1 MIKILLPTDFSK
13 ASLNAIEYSLN
24 FTSGSNAKFILYH
37 SFIPFDSALS
47 GTPEYNRKEII
58 KAELELKIKIEK
70 MKFKLNEKFP
80 DVAIE
85 TCIDKGA
92 ETRQIVSYSKKHK
105 IDLIIMGTNGA
116 SGLKEVIMGSVTV
129 DIITKSK
136 CPVLTVPSNYK
147 HISIHKML
155 MPTNYALHDLIALK
169 FLFQFSVTKNAA
181 IHFLHI
187 HPKGK
192 PTVKDTEL
200 MEAFKKTINS
210 LLKKRNKEFSLH
222 QGDDAEQS
230 ISRLVKKEKI
240 NLTVMTTIKR
250 KSFIDRFFHSSLTKK
265 MAHHTRIPLLA
276 IPVNEI

>member
-13 ASLNAIEYSLN
+13 ASINAIEYALN
-24 FTSGSNAKFILYH
+24 FASGSNAKFIFYH
-37 SFIPFDSALS
+37 SFIPFNSALS

-58 KAELELKIKIEK
+58 KVEQELKIKIEK
-70 MKFKLNEKFP
+70 LKFKLNEKFS
-80 DVAIE
+80 DVEIE

-92 ETRQIVSYSKKHK
+92 ETRQIISCSKKNK
-105 IDLIIMGTNGA
+105 IDLIIMGTTGA
-116 SGLKEVIMGSVTV
+116 SGLKEIIIGSVTV
-129 DIITKSK
+129 DIIAKSE
-136 CPVLTVPSNYK
+136 CPVLAVPSNYK
-147 HISIHKML
+147 HRSIQKML

-187 HPKGK
+187 NPKGK
-192 PTVKDTEL
+192 PSVKDTEL

-210 LLKKRNKEFSLH
+210 LLKKRNKEFCLH
-222 QGDDAEQS
+222 QGNDAERS
-230 ISRLVKKEKI
+230 ISSIVQKEKI
-240 NLTVMTTIKR
+240 DLTVMTTIKR

-265 MAHHTRIPLLA
+265 MAFHTRIPLLA

>member
-13 ASLNAIEYSLN
+13 ASLNAIEYALN
-24 FTSGSNAKFILYH
+24 FASGSNAKFIFYH

-58 KAELELKIKIEK
+58 RVEQELKIKIEK

-80 DVAIE
+80 AVAIE

-92 ETRQIVSYSKKHK
+92 ETRQIISYSKKNE

-129 DIITKSK
+129 DIIAKSK

-147 HISIHKML
+147 HKSIQKML

-187 HPKGK
+187 HPKGE
-192 PTVKDTEL
+192 PSLKDTEL
-200 MEAFKKTINS
+200 MGAFKKTINS
-210 LLKKRNKEFSLH
+210 SLKKRNKEFSLH
-222 QGDDAEQS
+222 QGNDAEQC
-230 ISRLVKKEKI
+230 ISSLVKKEKI
-240 NLTVMTTIKR
+240 DLTVMTTIKR

-265 MAHHTRIPLLA
+265 MACHTRIPLLA

>member
-13 ASLNAIEYSLN
+13 ASLNAIEYALN
-24 FTSGSNAKFILYH
+24 FASGGNAKFIFYH
-37 SFIPFDSALS
+37 SFIPFNSALS

-58 KAELELKIKIEK
+58 KVEQELKIRIEK
-70 MKFKLNEKFP
+70 LKFKMIEKFP

-85 TCIDKGA
+85 ICIDKGA
-92 ETRQIVSYSKKHK
+92 KTRQIISYSKKNK
-105 IDLIIMGTNGA
+105 IDLIIMGTTGA
-116 SGLKEVIMGSVTV
+116 SGLKEIILGSVTV
-129 DIITKSK
+129 DIIAKSE
-136 CPVLTVPSNYK
+136 CPVLAVPSNYK
-147 HISIHKML
+147 HRSIQKML

-187 HPKGK
+187 LQKGK
-192 PTVKDTEL
+192 PSVKDTEL

-250 KSFIDRFFHSSLTKK
+250 KSFIDRFFNSSLTKK
-265 MAHHTRIPLLA
+265 MACHTRIPLLA

>member
-13 ASLNAIEYSLN
+13 ASINAIEYALN
-24 FTSGSNAKFILYH
+24 FASGSNAKFIFYH
-37 SFIPFDSALS
+37 SFIPFNSALS

-58 KAELELKIKIEK
+58 KVEQELKIKIEK
-70 MKFKLNEKFP
+70 LKFKLNEKFP
-80 DVAIE
+80 DVEIE

-92 ETRQIVSYSKKHK
+92 ETRQIISCSKKNK
-105 IDLIIMGTNGA
+105 IDLIIMGTTGA
-116 SGLKEVIMGSVTV
+116 SGLKEIIIGSVTV
-129 DIITKSK
+129 DIIAKSE
-136 CPVLTVPSNYK
+136 CPVLAVPSNYK
-147 HISIHKML
+147 HRSIQKML

-187 HPKGK
+187 NPKGK
-192 PTVKDTEL
+192 PSVKDTEL

-210 LLKKRNKEFSLH
+210 LLKKRNKEFCLH
-222 QGDDAEQS
+222 QGNDAERS
-230 ISRLVKKEKI
+230 ISSIVQKEKI
-240 NLTVMTTIKR
+240 DLTVMTTIKR

-265 MAHHTRIPLLA
+265 MACHTRIPLLA

>member
-13 ASLNAIEYSLN
+13 ASLNAIEYALN
-24 FTSGSNAKFILYH
+24 FASGSNAKFIFYH

-58 KAELELKIKIEK
+58 RVEQELKIKIEK

-80 DVAIE
+80 AVAIE

-92 ETRQIVSYSKKHK
+92 ETRQIISYSEKNK

-129 DIITKSK
+129 DIIAKSK

-147 HISIHKML
+147 HKSIQKML

-187 HPKGK
+187 HPKGE
-192 PTVKDTEL
+192 PSLKDTEL
-200 MEAFKKTINS
+200 MGAFKKTINS
-210 LLKKRNKEFSLH
+210 SLKKRNKEFSLH
-222 QGDDAEQS
+222 QGNDAEQC
-230 ISRLVKKEKI
+230 ISSLVKKEKI
-240 NLTVMTTIKR
+240 DLTVMTTIKR

-265 MAHHTRIPLLA
+265 MACHTRIPLLA

>member
-13 ASLNAIEYSLN
+13 ASINAIEYALN
-24 FTSGSNAKFILYH
+24 FASGSNAKFIFYH
-37 SFIPFDSALS
+37 SFIPFNSALS

-58 KAELELKIKIEK
+58 KVEQELKIKIEK
-70 MKFKLNEKFP
+70 LKFKLNEKFS
-80 DVAIE
+80 DVEIE

-92 ETRQIVSYSKKHK
+92 ETRQIISCSKKNK
-105 IDLIIMGTNGA
+105 IDLIIMGTTGA
-116 SGLKEVIMGSVTV
+116 SGLKEIIIGSVTV
-129 DIITKSK
+129 DIIAKSE
-136 CPVLTVPSNYK
+136 CPVLAVPSNYK
-147 HISIHKML
+147 HRSIQKML

-187 HPKGK
+187 NPKGK
-192 PTVKDTEL
+192 PSVKDTEL

-210 LLKKRNKEFSLH
+210 LLKKRNKEFCLH
-222 QGDDAEQS
+222 QGNDAERS
-230 ISRLVKKEKI
+230 ISSIVQKEKI
-240 NLTVMTTIKR
+240 DLTVMTTIKR

-265 MAHHTRIPLLA
+265 MACHTRIPLLA